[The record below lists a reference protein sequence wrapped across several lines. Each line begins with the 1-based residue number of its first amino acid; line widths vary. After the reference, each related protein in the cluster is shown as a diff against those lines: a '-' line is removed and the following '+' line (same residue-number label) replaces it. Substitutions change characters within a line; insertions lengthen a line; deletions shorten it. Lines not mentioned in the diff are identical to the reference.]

1 MRRITN
7 GRYLQIDRRY
17 QSTKIDNI
25 DSRVNDA
32 LTSPN
37 DDALFILGETL
48 YNFGLMPQGL
58 EVLEHFIINIPMKV
72 NC

>member
-32 LTSPN
+32 LTSQMMM
-37 DDALFILGETL
+37 LCLS
-48 YNFGLMPQGL
+48 
-58 EVLEHFIINIPMKV
+58 
-72 NC
+72 